1 MKILSIIVLLLI
13 SIASFGQFPNT
24 QTLGSPQTLTQY
36 RGAIKGVFGIVNGV
50 YSDTTTANNSQ
61 IDFYPGAMIVVGDT
75 LFLRNSTATKWL
87 NIAIIGNFT
96 DNGFFSPNQTSLGT
110 TIHQMNGN
118 SFSIANGATTMFNL
132 NATGT
137 QASLQASQAISLT
150 ANEIDIIDDN
160 EVHDVADSALFYM
173 MVRRKTGS
181 KRIAY
186 SYWPV
191 TSTPTLQS
199 VTDAGN
205 TTTKFIQSSGGF
217 VASGSSGAIGALVN
231 GVRIYNTV
239 GTGGVISSL
248 LSGGVTSN
256 GLNILGSFINF
267 SSNSSPVK
275 YSFNNLPTNTSSD
288 RLVGWQ
294 NAAGGTL
301 PFSLSQI
308 TIGTGLSLSSGV
320 LSATATT
327 PGIDNVL
334 ALGQFFT
341 ADRTINI
348 SSFTMSMTGSG
359 VPLNV
364 RSTGGAIAAS
374 LGTDGPTFPLST
386 PSLALHRTTSGATSN
401 NLANVIDMYVE
412 GDGGETI
419 TTRLVSVMTDKT
431 AGSVDSKFTIR
442 GVTNSSDGVLMDIQQ
457 DGTVLVNGGLDTLA
471 KKSYARSLVPFLTQ
485 YRLAIGNASDQMS
498 TNAAITGNM
507 ALKSD
512 ANGVPTHS
520 TTSATQLEYL
530 NTTSSNV
537 QTQIDGKQSKTVG
550 TFSTRIALSPV
561 DGDEFFQTNSGR
573 DAHPGKYYYLN
584 GKWNAVRLEP
594 ERLFFD
600 FNDFNS
606 VAGAN
611 TVMGSY
617 VVTGTITPANP
628 GAIRFSTGTTTT
640 GRSVI
645 YMGANGISNFWY
657 DFDLGPAYCKI
668 QMKDLSVL
676 STVGEEYILRLGIS
690 DQAAGAQP
698 NSGVFFEYNRLV
710 SPNWRLVNA
719 VNSGSR
725 HETTT
730 GIAVTTGAHTLEVFC
745 SGTGGTSEWWLD
757 GVSLGTSPTFIPS
770 TSQYPFIQ
778 LVKSAGVT
786 PVLIDFDY
794 IKTWHYLN
802 TSRN

>member
-1 MKILSIIVLLLI
+1 MKILSIIILLLI
-13 SIASFGQFPNT
+13 SVVSFGQFPNL
-24 QTLGSPQTLTQY
+24 QTLGSPQTLTKY
-36 RGAIKGVFGIVNGV
+36 RGAITGQFGLINGVF
-50 YSDTTTANNSQ
+50 SDTTTANNSQ
-61 IDFYPGAMIVVGDT
+61 IDFYPGAMIVVVDT
-75 LFLRNSTATKWL
+75 LFLRNYNATKWL
-87 NIAIIGNFT
+87 NIAIVGSFT
-96 DNGFFSPNQTSLGT
+96 DNGFFTPNQTSLGT

-132 NATGT
+132 NAAGT
-137 QASLQASQAISLT
+137 QASLQASQSISLT
-150 ANEIDIIDDN
+150 ANEIDILDDN
-160 EVHDVADSALFYM
+160 EVHSVADSAQFYM
-173 MVRRKTGS
+173 MVRKKTGT

-217 VASGSSGAIGALVN
+217 VAAGSNGAIGALVD
-231 GVRIYNTV
+231 GVRIYNTG
-239 GTGGVISSL
+239 GTGGVIASL
-248 LSGGVTSN
+248 LSGGVTFN
-256 GLNILGSFINF
+256 GLNFIGSFLNF
-267 SSNSSPVK
+267 TANGSPVK
-275 YSFNNLPTNTSSD
+275 YVFNALPTNTSSD

-294 NAAGGTL
+294 NALGGTL
-301 PFSLSQI
+301 PASISQVI
-308 TIGTGLSLSSGV
+308 IGTGLSLTGGT

-327 PGIDNVL
+327 PGIDAVL
-334 ALGQFFT
+334 AVNQTLT
-341 ADRTINI
+341 ADRPINT
-348 SSFTMSMTGSG
+348 STFTVAMTGSG
-359 VPLNV
+359 IPLNV

-374 LGTDGPTFPLST
+374 LGTDAPTFPLGT
-386 PSLALHRTTSGATSN
+386 PSLALHRTTSGATAN
-401 NLANVIDMYVE
+401 NLANIIDMYTE

-442 GVTNSSDGVLMDIQQ
+442 GVTNSSDGILMDIQQ
-457 DGTVLVNGGLDTLA
+457 DGTVLVNGATDTLA

-485 YRLAIGNASDQMS
+485 YRIAVGNASNEMS
-498 TNAAITGNM
+498 TNVAITGNM

-512 ANGVPTHS
+512 VNGVPTHS
-520 TTSATQLEYL
+520 TTTGTQLEYL
-530 NTTSSNV
+530 NTTTSNV
-537 QTQIDGKQSKTVG
+537 QTQIDGKQTKTVG
-550 TFSTRIALSPV
+550 TYATRIALTPG
-561 DGDEFFQTNSGR
+561 DGDEFFQTDAAR
-573 DAHPGKYYYLN
+573 DAHPGKYFYLN

-600 FNDFNS
+600 FNEFNS

-611 TVMGSY
+611 TVMGNY

-645 YMGANGISNFWY
+645 YFGANGISNFWY
-657 DFDLGPAYCKI
+657 DFDNGSAYVKI
-668 QMKDLSVL
+668 QMKDLQTL
-676 STVGEEYILRLGIS
+676 STVGEEYILRLGIA

-710 SPNWRLVNA
+710 SNNWRLVNA

-730 GIAVTTGAHTLEVFC
+730 GVAVTTGAHTLEVFC

-757 GVSLGTSPTFIPS
+757 GVSLGTSSTFIPS

-786 PVLIDFDY
+786 PMLIDFDY
-794 IKTWHYLN
+794 IKTWHYLT